1 MKDKLSI
8 RPAEEAD
15 QDAIWAIMKPV
26 IRAGATYPLNPDIG
40 REEAFAYW
48 FAPDKQ
54 VFVAEE
60 GGTVLGTYYLK
71 PNSTG
76 LADHVAN
83 AGYMTHVEARGR
95 GIASAMA
102 RDSFARAK
110 AAGFRAM
117 QFNLVIASNEQ
128 AVRLWQKL
136 GLQVVGRLPQA
147 FRHKRLGLVDALV
160 MHRIL

>member
-8 RPAEEAD
+8 RPAEDAD
-15 QDAIWAIMKPV
+15 QDAIWAIMEPV
-26 IRAGATYPLNPDIG
+26 IRAGATYPLDPDIG

-48 FAPDKQ
+48 FSPDKQ

-60 GGTVLGTYYLK
+60 GGEVLGTYYLK

-76 LADHVAN
+76 LANHVAN

-117 QFNLVIASNEQ
+117 QFNLVVASNQQ

-136 GLQVVGRLPQA
+136 GLQVVGRLPEA